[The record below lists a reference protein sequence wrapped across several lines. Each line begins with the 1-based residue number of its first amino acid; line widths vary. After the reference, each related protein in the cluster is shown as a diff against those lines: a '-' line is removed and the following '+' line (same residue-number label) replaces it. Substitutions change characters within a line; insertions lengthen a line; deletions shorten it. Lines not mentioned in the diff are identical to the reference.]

1 MRKIPFVNN
10 KLVSNVS
17 NVEIKL
23 SDVDFSKY
31 VDSRSYIT
39 ITKSRASTILYNFI
53 DHGISIYNGQYYFRN
68 QINSPMVGFKLG
80 SFSLTKKL
88 GKSIH
93 NSERNAK
100 RMAKMRRKITAKKIR
115 KTKVVK
121 KTTSKA
127 TTGPRKRKK

>member
-1 MRKIPFVNN
+1 MRKIPFVNHS
-10 KLVSNVS
+10 LVSNVA
-17 NVEIKL
+17 NIEIKL

-53 DHGISIYNGQYYFRN
+53 DHGISVYNGKYYQRCHIISD
-68 QINSPMVGFKLG
+68 QVGLKLG
-80 SFSLTKKL
+80 SLTLTKKL
-88 GKSIH
+88 GTSIH

-100 RMAKMRRKITAKKIR
+100 RMAKMRRKITARKIR
-115 KTKVVK
+115 KTKIVK

-127 TTGPRKRKK
+127 MTGPRKRKK